1 LAYGERAVYVN
12 VDQDPGKLK
21 EMLFLTGGKPQ
32 VPVIVEGEKVTI
44 GFLGEVSLRGGVPLF
59 GGA

>member
-1 LAYGERAVYVN
+1 MAYGERAVYVN

-21 EMLFLTGGKPQ
+21 DMLLLTGGKPQ

>member
-12 VDQDPGKLK
+12 VDQDPEKLK
-21 EMLFLTGGKPQ
+21 EMLLLTGGKQQ